1 MTWLVTYVSLWEPDL
16 QRSEPWVCPGW
27 MDATS
32 AMHAFQAQCRSVK
45 VLSITAAP
53 QGVEA

>member
-27 MDATS
+27 MDTTS
-32 AMHAFQAQCRSVK
+32 AMHAFQAQCRSVT

-53 QGVEA
+53 QEVEA